1 MSPVRED
8 ILVPLSIGEI
18 LDKITILQ
26 IKSERI
32 GDASKLVNIR
42 KELTALVTI
51 CGQSGVPVDHPKVT
65 ELRAINE
72 ALWDVEDL
80 LRDKE
85 RAKAFDAEFVKL
97 ARDVYFT
104 NDKRA
109 AVKRELNVELGSGFV
124 EEKSYKPY

>member
-1 MSPVRED
+1 MSLIRED

-26 IKSERI
+26 IKSQRI
-32 GDASKLVNIR
+32 EDAAKLVNVR
-42 KELTALVTI
+42 KELDALLVV
-51 CGQSGVPVDHPKVT
+51 CARSGVPVEHKKVA
-65 ELRAINE
+65 ELRKINE
-72 ALWDVEDL
+72 TLWVVEDL
-80 LRDKE
+80 LREKE
-85 RAKAFDAEFVKL
+85 RAKSFDDEFVKL

-109 AVKRELNVELGSGFV
+109 AVKRELNLELGSGFV